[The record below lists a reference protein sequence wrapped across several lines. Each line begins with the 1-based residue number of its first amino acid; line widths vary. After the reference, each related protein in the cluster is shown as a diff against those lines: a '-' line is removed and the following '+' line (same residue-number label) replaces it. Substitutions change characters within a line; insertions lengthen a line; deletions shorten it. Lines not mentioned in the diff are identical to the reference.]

1 LEQYLRYRIV
11 EELIKM
17 IKSAWERAPS
27 KEEQL
32 RMLFEGGT

>member
-1 LEQYLRYRIV
+1 LEYYWRYGI

-27 KEEQL
+27 REEQL
-32 RMLFEGGT
+32 RILFEGGT